1 MNLSEQKNT
10 FLGKLYI
17 VLIFIFL
24 FAPIAVLIFF
34 SFNPSNSTV
43 VFDFSKQESAG
54 AYFKWY
60 KELFRD
66 SETLGALK
74 NTLILAV
81 SSSIISTL
89 LGTAACYGLF
99 RMRSKRFKGVLM
111 SVTQIPMI
119 NPDII
124 TGISFTLMFVFVGG
138 LLKFSN
144 SLSFFTMLIAHV
156 TFSLPY
162 VILQVMP
169 KFNQM
174 DRALP
179 EAALDL
185 GCTPSQTFF
194 KVELPEIIPGVLT
207 GLIMA
212 FTLSLD
218 DFVISYFTQ
227 GNDFQTLP
235 ILIYNMTKKVV
246 KPKIYALATIIFFA
260 ILVLLILLNI
270 ESLRASKKEDTS
282 KKRKKALSASGN
294 NGGRHGGRL
303 FKPIAA
309 VLAGVLVVSAVVVTA
324 VKSANRELVL
334 NVYNWGE
341 YMSLGDDDSLNCNDA
356 FEEWYYNETG
366 VKVKVN
372 YTTYDSNESLRAKL
386 ESGAASYDVIIP
398 SDYMI
403 SYFIENDM
411 LLPLDFSNI
420 PNFENIEEGFRN
432 LYYDP
437 ENLYSVPY
445 SYGMVGIIYDAN
457 KVDESDIGTWDLM
470 WNEKYSG
477 DILQFANSRDAF
489 GTAMYRLGIDV
500 NTEDEA
506 LWKKS
511 LDSLMEQKPLIKSW
525 VMDQVFNMMESGEA
539 AIAPYYA
546 GDYFTMLDNQADS
559 VDLRFYYPTDSD
571 GNYQTNLFVDAMCIP
586 TCCQNKELA
595 EAYINFMLSEEP
607 AIANAE
613 YIYYASP
620 NSAVYTSE
628 EYIDYIGDETY
639 EILYPEGFD
648 FHESYD
654 IFAFRNLPQKTL
666 NLLNNYWED
675 MRIN

>member
-81 SSSIISTL
+81 SSSTISTL

-207 GLIMA
+207 GFIMA

-282 KKRKKALSASGN
+282 KKRKKALSSSGN

-309 VLAGVLVVSAVVVTA
+309 VLAGVLVVSAVVATA

-559 VDLRFYYPTDSD
+559 VDLRFYYPTDSN

-666 NLLNNYWED
+666 NLLNDYWED